1 MAQVGFEPTTFGLLV
16 RCSTNCATEP
26 LNFSII
32 QLVISVLVIIIDVAL
47 RMVLIQH
54 KVVTQFL
61 DMCLSTSSTAD
72 GIFTSI
78 DNVFVQNELSWNNCI
93 SLGVDNTS
101 VNIGKHHS
109 LITKA
114 REKNSDI
121 ILMGCPCHMAH
132 NTAQHA
138 VKMFEGCLKDFNIE
152 ELLVD
157 IYCHFDYSSKRKN
170 LL

>member
-1 MAQVGFEPTTFGLLV
+1 MELQVRKAEV
-16 RCSTNCATEP
+16 KIDY
-26 LNFSII
+26 FSVCTDGSNDQGICKMNPI
-32 QLVISVLVIIIDVAL
+32 TIRLFDIN
-47 RMVLIQH
+47 QH

-61 DMCLSTSSTAD
+61 DMCLSTSSTAN

-78 DNVFVQNELSWNNCI
+78 DNAFEQNKLSWGNCI

-132 NTAQHA
+132 NTAPHA
-138 VKMFEGCLKDFNIE
+138 VKMFEGCLRDFNIE

-157 IYCHFDYSSKRKN
+157 IYYHFDYSSKRKICYQS
-170 LL
+170 L